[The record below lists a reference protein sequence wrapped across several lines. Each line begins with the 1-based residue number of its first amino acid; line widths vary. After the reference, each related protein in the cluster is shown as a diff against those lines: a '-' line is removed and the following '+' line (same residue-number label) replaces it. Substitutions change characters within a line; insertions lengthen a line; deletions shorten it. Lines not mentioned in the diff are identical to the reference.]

1 MLGPVVEPVAD
12 LMVDA
17 PGTVVSDPVA
27 CGAGCVTVELR
38 GVALTAWEELEP
50 PRSACGA
57 KPVLAVDDLSTVVLS
72 GCDVTWDVAAGVTG
86 VVVTGWLLAVGPVVT
101 DAFGEFVAV
110 LTGWLSAA
118 EADEN
123 DGDRPGDPPVD
134 RPEAPDG
141 PEENDPAEYGADEP
155 GCTDIE

>member
-27 CGAGCVTVELR
+27 CGAGCATVELR

-72 GCDVTWDVAAGVTG
+72 GCDVT
-86 VVVTGWLLAVGPVVT
+86 
-101 DAFGEFVAV
+101 
-110 LTGWLSAA
+110 
-118 EADEN
+118 
-123 DGDRPGDPPVD
+123 
-134 RPEAPDG
+134 
-141 PEENDPAEYGADEP
+141 
-155 GCTDIE
+155 